1 MSHRGSSLFGSWSG
15 SMLVRVDKFPTPIEA
30 RVTHLGSSSLASYAD
45 ANGGRNVYRL
55 KYPVATG
62 PGFALGPFFHRI
74 RLRD

>member
-1 MSHRGSSLFGSWSG
+1 
-15 SMLVRVDKFPTPIEA
+15 MLVRLENWATPIEA
-30 RVTHLGSSSLASYAD
+30 RVTHLGSSSLASYPD